1 MVLLSF
7 RKATAMRAVKA
18 KQKKESHPL
27 LRLVDPKR
35 VPSHVAIIMDGNGRW
50 AKSRG
55 LARIEGHKAGIEA
68 VREAIAAASN
78 LGVKHLT
85 LYAFS
90 IENWKRP
97 AAEVRALFA
106 LLERFINSESKEILE
121 RDIRFRTIGRLDDL
135 PTKTRRMLRALV
147 ERTADAKSWTLTL
160 ALSYGGRTEIA
171 DACDAIVREALH
183 GARKGP
189 VTEEDVARHLYAR
202 DLPDPDLLIRTSGEY
217 RVSNFLLWQIA
228 YTELAILDILWPDFK
243 EQHFYEAVLD
253 YQRRERRYGGVSVA
267 EEAHAGEGRKE
278 FGP

>member
-1 MVLLSF
+1 MS
-7 RKATAMRAVKA
+7 AVKT

-35 VPSHVAIIMDGNGRW
+35 VPGHVAIIMDGNGRW

-78 LGVKHLT
+78 LGVNHLT

-90 IENWKRP
+90 MENWKRP
-97 AAEVRALFA
+97 TAEVRALFT
-106 LLERFINSESKEILE
+106 LLERFIKSESHEILE
-121 RDIRFRTIGRLDDL
+121 RDIRFRTIGRIDDL
-135 PTKTRRMLRALV
+135 PSKTQRMLRALS
-147 ERTADAKSWTLTL
+147 EKTADAKSWTLTL

-171 DACDAIVREALH
+171 DACDAIVRETLE

-189 VTEEDVARHLYAR
+189 VTEEEVRRHLYAM

-267 EEAHAGEGRKE
+267 DGDQKGAGRKE
-278 FGP
+278 FGS